1 MMNHVDIKYA
11 QNLLS
16 ANFNK
21 YKIKQRSP
29 FLAVMRCPLCGDS
42 HKNKNKMRGY
52 LYTKKNNLNYRCH
65 NCNAGMSFVNFLK
78 EVDGALYNS
87 YCMERF
93 KSNKSELV
101 KAPKIKKN
109 KITQSGLDVLFP
121 KLSILEDDHPAV
133 IYARSRSFPRS
144 MFDKIYYCDNSKK
157 LQKVH
162 PSFENKNSTDTAAR
176 IIFPAYTRRGALIGF
191 CARDIAENS
200 NFRYTVYRLLDNY
213 PFLYNIPRIDFE
225 KRVYVVEGVID
236 SMFLP
241 NCLAVGNS
249 NLSNAYRVVKKRK
262 DAVLIFDNEPRNKQI
277 VKAME
282 KAAKM
287 GFSVVIWPRNTSGK
301 DINEMVEAGVSQE
314 DILALINNNSYH
326 GPKFFLNLMEW
337 NRT

>member
-16 ANFNK
+16 ANFK
-21 YKIKQRSP
+21 IYKIKQRN
-29 FLAVMRCPLCGDS
+29 AVMRCPLCGDS

-65 NCNAGMSFVNFLK
+65 NCNVGMSFPNFLK
-78 EVDGALYNS
+78 EVNGALYNS

-93 KSNKSELV
+93 KNNKGERTET
-101 KAPKIKKN
+101 PKKKKN
-109 KITQSGLDVLFP
+109 NTTQSGLDVLFP

-133 IYARSRSFPRS
+133 VYAQQRKFPLAMYS
-144 MFDKIYYCDNSKK
+144 KMYYCDDSKK
-157 LQKVH
+157 LLSVDK
-162 PSFENKNSTDTAAR
+162 SFENKQTGDRASR

-191 CARDIAENS
+191 CARDIAESS
-200 NFRYTVYRLLDNY
+200 NFRYTVFRLLDNY
-213 PFLYNIPRIDFE
+213 PFIYNIPKVDFE

-236 SMFLP
+236 SMFIP

-249 NLSNAYRVVKKRK
+249 NLSNAYRVVKNRK
-262 DAVLIFDNEPRNKQI
+262 DTVLIFDNQPRNKEI
-277 VKAME
+277 IKAME

-287 GFSVVIWPRNTSGK
+287 GFSVVVWPQRTEGK
-301 DINEMVEAGVSQE
+301 DINEMIKAGVSKD
-314 DILALINNNSYH
+314 DILVLINKNVHH

>member
-16 ANFNK
+16 ANFNT

-52 LYTKKNNLNYRCH
+52 LYTKKSNLNYRCH
-65 NCNAGMSFVNFLK
+65 NCNAGMSFPNFLK

-93 KSNKSELV
+93 KNNKNEGVPVV
-101 KAPKIKKN
+101 KKKKN

-133 IYARSRSFPRS
+133 IYARSRRFPLKL
-144 MFDKIYYCDNSKK
+144 FNKIYYCENSQK
-157 LQKVH
+157 LKSVH
-162 PSFENKNSTDTAAR
+162 PDFENNQSVDSAPR
-176 IIFPAYTRRGALIGF
+176 LIFPAYTRRGSLIGF
-191 CARDIAENS
+191 CGRAIDDS
-200 NFRYTVYRLLDNY
+200 KLRYTIYRLLDNY
-213 PFLYNIPRIDFE
+213 PFLFNIPNIDFD

-236 SMFLP
+236 SMFIP

-249 NLSNAYRVVKKRK
+249 NLSSAYRVVKNRK
-262 DAVLIFDNEPRNKQI
+262 DTVLIFDNEPRNKHI
-277 VKAME
+277 IKAME
-282 KAAKM
+282 KGAKM
-287 GFSVVIWPRNTSGK
+287 GFSIMIWPHDTVGK
-301 DINEMVEAGVSQE
+301 DINEMVQFGTSEE
-314 DILALINNNSYH
+314 ELLALINKNAYH

-337 NRT
+337 KRT